1 MAESESTSSMST
13 CEYRCSSSAVGGRS
27 ESAAAPAMPWFSGC
41 DRASSISTWRYCRS
55 SDGGGG
61 PSQNIGKSAQG
72 AGNRS
77 KQDRYFPTR
86 TSGDWLLDG
95 AAGFG
100 AVLCSLRVVMWAL
113 TQSSWSVCAWD
124 EADVSLVPKIDE
136 RSSSC

>member
-61 PSQNIGKSAQG
+61 PSQNIGLSALG
-72 AGNRS
+72 AGIRAN
-77 KQDRYFPTR
+77 QDWYFPTR
-86 TSGDWLLDG
+86 PSGIWLLVG

-100 AVLCSLRVVMWAL
+100 AVLGTLRLVMGSMTL
-113 TQSSWSVCAWD
+113 SSWSVCAWD
-124 EADVSLVPKIDE
+124 EADVSLVPKMDE
-136 RSSSC
+136 